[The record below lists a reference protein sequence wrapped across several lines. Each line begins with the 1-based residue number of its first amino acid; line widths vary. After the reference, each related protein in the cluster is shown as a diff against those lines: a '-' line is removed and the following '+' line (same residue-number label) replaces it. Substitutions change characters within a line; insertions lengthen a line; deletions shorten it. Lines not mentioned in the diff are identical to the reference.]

1 MKRYLMFIIIILTF
15 VITFLA
21 GCTALE
27 EGTEEA
33 EEYTITDMAGREVVI
48 PENIESVYSSS
59 PIGTISLYTLAPDK
73 LAGWST
79 SLWPS
84 EKQYIKEEYH
94 DLPVLGIWRGSDSTG
109 NIEEIL
115 KANPDII
122 INKGDVDSAHIE
134 ISNKIEEQLK
144 IPVVMI
150 DGSLDKI
157 DEAYKFLGEILD
169 EKERAEELAAYS
181 SDVLSG
187 IKEFEENLPQEKR
200 KRVFYAA
207 GPQGLETSPEGSIN
221 TEVLDYVGGE
231 NVVVTSND
239 IRRMDVNL
247 EQVIVWDPEII
258 IISAN
263 GGGDDDGAY
272 ERIRSQEGWK
282 NISAVKNDLV
292 FEIPRAPFDWFNR
305 PPSVTRLIGL
315 QWLANLIYPE
325 EYDIDIEAE
334 VKDYMEKFF
343 FYELSD
349 EEVNDILKKS
359 RR

>member
-1 MKRYLMFIIIILTF
+1 MKRYIILIVIFTF
-15 VITFLA
+15 IFTFLA
-21 GCTALE
+21 GCTILE
-27 EGTEEA
+27 EESGEA
-33 EEYTITDMAGREVVI
+33 EEYKITDMAGREVVI
-48 PENIESVYSSS
+48 PENIESVYSAS

-79 SLWPS
+79 SLWPN
-84 EKQYIKEEYH
+84 EKEYIKEEYH

-115 KANPDII
+115 RVSPDII

-134 ISNKIEEQLK
+134 ISNEIEEQLN
-144 IPVVMI
+144 IPVVMV
-150 DGSLDKI
+150 DGSLEKME
-157 DEAYKFLGEILD
+157 EAYEFLGKILD
-169 EKERAEELAAYS
+169 EEERAQELAAYS
-181 SDVLSG
+181 SEVLAD
-187 IKEFEENLPQEKR
+187 IKEFEENLPEDER
-200 KRVFYAA
+200 KEVYYAA
-207 GPQGLETSPEGSIN
+207 GSQGLETSPKGSIN
-221 TEVLDYVGGE
+221 TEVLDFVGGE

-247 EQVIVWDPEII
+247 EQVIVWDPELI

-263 GGGDDDGAY
+263 GDGDNDGPY
-272 ERIRSQEGWK
+272 ETIRSQKGWK
-282 NISAVKNDLV
+282 DIRAVRNELV

-325 EYDIDIEAE
+325 KYDIDIEDE
-334 VKDYMEKFF
+334 VKEYMEKFF

-349 EEVNDILKKS
+349 EEVTEILKRS